1 MEELVTELARLHGIG
16 RKTAQR
22 LTFHLLKQPAEHAER
37 LAQAIRR
44 VRDQVTACGTC
55 GNLTD
60 EDPRAICRDPR
71 RGAAPLCGVGGAADG
86 AAAPRTARV
95 RGGHPGP
102 GGRLSPPDGRG
113 PPAPPLDPPR
123 ART

>member
-1 MEELVTELARLHGIG
+1 MEDPVTELSRLPGIG

-44 VRDQVTACGTC
+44 VRDQGTACGTC

-60 EDPRAICRDPR
+60 EDPCAICRDPR
-71 RGAAPLCGVGGAADG
+71 RDAALLCGGGEAADV
-86 AAAPRTARV
+86 AASERTPRV
-95 RGGHPGP
+95 RG
-102 GGRLSPPDGRG
+102 RD
-113 PPAPPLDPPR
+113 
-123 ART
+123 

>member
-1 MEELVTELARLHGIG
+1 MEDPVTELSRLPGIG

-22 LTFHLLKQPAEHAER
+22 LTFHLLKKPAEHAER

-60 EDPRAICRDPR
+60 EDPCAICPDPR
-71 RGAAPLCGVGGAADG
+71 RDAALLFGVEEGAGVPADERSPLLRAPRPVLCG
-86 AAAPRTARV
+86 RR
-95 RGGHPGP
+95 
-102 GGRLSPPDGRG
+102 SP
-113 PPAPPLDPPR
+113 
-123 ART
+123 

>member
-44 VRDQVTACGTC
+44 VRDQGTACGTC

-60 EDPRAICRDPR
+60 EDPCAICRDPR
-71 RGAAPLCGVGGAADG
+71 RDAALLCVVEGGSDVAAIE
-86 AAAPRTARV
+86 R
-95 RGGHPGP
+95 
-102 GGRLSPPDGRG
+102 
-113 PPAPPLDPPR
+113 R
-123 ART
+123 ARFRGRYHVLGRPLS